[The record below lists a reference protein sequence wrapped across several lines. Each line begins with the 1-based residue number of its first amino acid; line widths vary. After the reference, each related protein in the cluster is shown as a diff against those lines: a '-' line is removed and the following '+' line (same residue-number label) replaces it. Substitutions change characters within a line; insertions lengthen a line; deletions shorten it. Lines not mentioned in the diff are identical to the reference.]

1 MKVVI
6 LAGGLG
12 SRISEETYN
21 KPKPMVTIGDTPIIV
36 HIMRYFSSYGF
47 NDFIICLGY
56 KGYVLKEYFSN
67 YFLHQSDTVI
77 DLKKNTMTF
86 RNRSAE
92 NWKIH
97 LIDTGKES
105 QTGGRLKRVQ
115 EFIDTDDFFFTY
127 GDGLTDADLL
137 AEVAFHQ
144 SHGKQA
150 TVLAVAPPGR
160 FGRLSIVQNQVSA
173 FEEKPLGDGQRIN
186 GGYFILKKDVLNMI
200 SGDAT
205 IWEANPLHTLAKNNN
220 LMAFMHDGFWH
231 PMDTLRDKNY
241 LEKLVEQGKAPWIK

>member
-67 YFLHQSDTVI
+67 YLLHQSDTVI

-86 RNRSAE
+86 RNGSAE

-205 IWEANPLHTLAKNNN
+205 IWEAEPLYTLAKNNN